1 MLCIGS
7 HDMFCLDVKL
17 RGISFVWFDSV
28 AVYGSQIKVLDSG
41 NVTDRLVFVMK
52 MQCLFLVAVA

>member
-1 MLCIGS
+1 
-7 HDMFCLDVKL
+7 MFCLDVKL